1 MLFELQ
7 HIQQVISKFLF
18 LQFLIQFNN
27 IISPN
32 IKAGVLLNENHFSEV
47 KSLIPLQSQ
56 RYNLFEER
64 QLGDKK
70 EPNWSY
76 LALFH

>member
-27 IISPN
+27 IISPH

>member
-7 HIQQVISKFLF
+7 HIQQVILKFLF

-27 IISPN
+27 IIASN

-56 RYNLFEER
+56 RYSIKF
-64 QLGDKK
+64 K
-70 EPNWSY
+70 EFLNY
-76 LALFH
+76 FY

>member
-7 HIQQVISKFLF
+7 HIQQVILKFLF

-27 IISPN
+27 IIASN

-70 EPNWSY
+70 RTQIG
-76 LALFH
+76 LI